1 MCTTKFATESA
12 ALAFT
17 TGLPTQT
24 LYAREPVCR
33 YVSTF
38 FTTPDLSTPYVAW
51 TNPANSFVA
60 YQAGSSAG
68 ATWTTPLGG
77 STSTATTKDLA
88 KAAESAA
95 FDGASPSSI
104 QSFRRWACQVNS
116 ATGTKVAGT
125 SVYND

>member
-1 MCTTKFATESA
+1 M
-12 ALAFT
+12 
-17 TGLPTQT
+17 
-24 LYAREPVCR
+24 YAREPVCR

-51 TNPANSFVA
+51 TNPANDYVA
-60 YQAGSSAG
+60 YTAGETAG

-77 STSTATTKDLA
+77 SASTQFSKDLA
-88 KAAESAA
+88 QAAE
-95 FDGASPSSI
+95 GAQWDTAGPTET
-104 QSFRRWACQVNS
+104 QANRRWACRVVG

>member
-1 MCTTKFATESA
+1 M
-12 ALAFT
+12 
-17 TGLPTQT
+17 
-24 LYAREPVCR
+24 
-33 YVSTF
+33 
-38 FTTPDLSTPYVAW
+38 AW

-77 STSTATTKDLA
+77 SAATPNTKDLA
-88 KAAESAA
+88 KAAEGAK
-95 FDGASPSSI
+95 FDGAMTSTI